1 MKKKIVFVLSIIMIL
16 GLAGCGKNQTNIKEA
31 DTSDNNEQMVQNIY
45 KNKRT
50 EVKQKISEIKERMP
64 ETSAEDKGTCGG
76 KAKWYYKDNTL
87 IIYGEGVVT
96 EDTWHKA
103 NTIIKTVVIDS
114 GITKLEEDIFTG
126 LGSELGKN
134 IENVYI
140 ADDLEEIG
148 MSTFGNCD
156 SLSEIVL
163 PPSLYSIGAYA
174 FANCDSL
181 KNVYITDGLEEIGD
195 SAFSGC
201 KSLESIYIPRT
212 VMTIGTGEFSRC
224 NNLSDIE
231 ISKDNSIFSIK
242 NDCIINNNTKTLIY
256 AMNKALS
263 IPDDVKCIAEDAF
276 YGCEIDSLVVP
287 EGVKEIEEGAFNYS
301 KFVEIKLPDSLKII
315 GNYAFENCSKLKS
328 IYIPKSVNY
337 IGNNIFHGC
346 KALENI
352 EVDKD
357 NTVYDS
363 RNSCNAIIETARDKM
378 IAASSNTII
387 MDNVSDIANGIFAGF
402 SILTDT
408 YNKAKQI
415 NPNSFGN

>member
-1 MKKKIVFVLSIIMIL
+1 
-16 GLAGCGKNQTNIKEA
+16 
-31 DTSDNNEQMVQNIY
+31 
-45 KNKRT
+45 
-50 EVKQKISEIKERMP
+50 
-64 ETSAEDKGTCGG
+64 
-76 KAKWYYKDNTL
+76 
-87 IIYGEGVVT
+87 
-96 EDTWHKA
+96 
-103 NTIIKTVVIDS
+103 
-114 GITKLEEDIFTG
+114 
-126 LGSELGKN
+126 
-134 IENVYI
+134 
-140 ADDLEEIG
+140 
-148 MSTFGNCD
+148 
-156 SLSEIVL
+156 
-163 PPSLYSIGAYA
+163 
-174 FANCDSL
+174 
-181 KNVYITDGLEEIGD
+181 LEEIGD

-212 VMTIGTGEFSRC
+212 VMTIGKGEFSRC